1 MELRTYVLIDQMQP
15 QFAALTGTI
24 MTGDVPVE
32 GNSELIIE
40 LAPASDVYEVLDA
53 ALKTTDVRPGLL
65 RVEREFGTFE
75 IHGEFQEDVIT
86 AGKEALSRFGM
97 AETDRMKPSVV
108 EVKTVTNLN
117 PYEVQLINNS
127 SRGGLLLK
135 GQTLCVV
142 EVTPSAYVML
152 AANEAEKAADITLV
166 NYTPSGRYGR
176 LLLSG
181 TESNI
186 KVAREAVVTAI
197 ESLQGR
203 SN

>member
-1 MELRTYVLIDQMQP
+1 MDLRTYVLIDQMQP
-15 QFAALTGTI
+15 QFAALTGTL

-32 GNSELIIE
+32 GNAELVIE

-53 ALKTTDVRPGLL
+53 ALKTTEVRPGLL

-75 IHGEFQEDVIT
+75 IHGEVQEDVIT
-86 AGKEALSRFGM
+86 AGKEALARFGM

-127 SRGGLLLK
+127 SKGGLLLK

-152 AANEAEKAADITLV
+152 AANEAEKAADITIV
-166 NYTPSGRYGR
+166 DYTPSGRYGR

>member
-1 MELRTYVLIDQMQP
+1 MDLRTFVLIDQMQP
-15 QFAALTGTI
+15 QFAALTGTL

-32 GNSELIIE
+32 GNAELILE

-53 ALKTTDVRPGLL
+53 ALKTTNVRPGLL

-75 IHGEFQEDVIT
+75 IHGEIQEDVVT

-97 AETDRMKPSVV
+97 TETDRMKPSVV

-117 PYEVQLINNS
+117 PYEVQLINSS

-186 KVAREAVVTAI
+186 IVAREAVVTAI